1 MNGPLAEP
9 RAALQRTLR
18 SKLLRWLLAP
28 LATLGVVNAVH
39 THVAVRRAMN
49 AAYDRSLYA
58 SALAISEHVTL
69 GGNGPF
75 VDLPPVALEMLDT
88 GDQERIFY
96 RVAYDTAERPGV
108 FVTGYSDLPAPPP
121 DAFGEQRETGRHGR
135 TVFYEEEY
143 HGDPV
148 RIVALQT
155 TLRAEQPLLV
165 KVQVAETLLGRKSRV
180 RAIVARALGSQVILI
195 LLAGFLVWL
204 GISRGLAPLSDL
216 SREVARRSAADLAPL
231 QLRDVPREVSPLIGA
246 VNQLMTRVREAI
258 AAHRR
263 FIADASHQ
271 LRTPLTVLRTQAEYA
286 LRQDQVEPM
295 RAAVAQLRD
304 HSQATS
310 HLANQLLSLARAE
323 PTTGDAASEEL
334 FDLIAL
340 AREACS
346 SLVPEALAR
355 GVDLGFEVPE
365 GFGQANVRGRSYLV
379 RELIANL
386 VDNALRYG
394 APAGT
399 ITVGVSPAGTH
410 AFRLTV
416 EDDGPGIPQRERGRV
431 FERFYRLPGSAG
443 SGAGLGLSI
452 VGEIARGHQAAVR
465 LFDGASG
472 RGLLVEVVF
481 HSARPDA

>member
-1 MNGPLAEP
+1 MNPPEVEP
-9 RAALQRTLR
+9 VAAMQRTLR
-18 SKLLRWLLAP
+18 SKLLRWLIVP
-28 LATLGVVNAVH
+28 LATLGAVNAVH
-39 THVAVRRAMN
+39 NHVTVRRAMN

-58 SALAISEHVTL
+58 SALAIAEKVTPGP
-69 GGNGPF
+69 GGPL

-96 RVAYDTAERPGV
+96 RVAYDAAQREDV
-108 FVTGYSDLPAPPP
+108 FVTGYADLPAPPP
-121 DAFGEQRETGRHGR
+121 GAGR
-135 TVFYEEEY
+135 TVFYEAEY

-148 RIVALQT
+148 RIVALRT
-155 TLRAEQPLLV
+155 LLRAEQPILL
-165 KVQVAETLLGRKSRV
+165 KVRVAETLLGRTSRT

-195 LLAGFLVWL
+195 LLAGVLVWF
-204 GISRGLAPLSDL
+204 GISRGLAPLSHL

-231 QLRDVPREVSPLIGA
+231 PLRDVPREVSPLIGA
-246 VNQLMTRVREAI
+246 VNQLMRRVRDAI

-263 FIADASHQ
+263 FVADASHQ
-271 LRTPLTVLRTQAEYA
+271 LRTPLTVLRTQAEFA
-286 LRQDQVEPM
+286 LRQDHVEPM

-323 PTTGDAASEEL
+323 PTSGDAASEEL

-365 GFGQANVRGRSYLV
+365 GFAQANVRGRSYLI

-399 ITVGVSPAGTH
+399 ITVGVSAAGTH
-410 AFRLTV
+410 AVRLSV
-416 EDDGPGIPQRERGRV
+416 EDDGPGIPQRERARV
-431 FERFYRLPGSAG
+431 LERFYRLPGSAG
-443 SGAGLGLSI
+443 NGAGLGLSI
-452 VGEIARGHQAAVR
+452 VNEIARGNGAEVR

-472 RGLLVEVVF
+472 RGLLVEVIF
-481 HSARPDA
+481 PTARPDP

>member
-1 MNGPLAEP
+1 MSGALAEP
-9 RAALQRTLR
+9 AAALQRTLR

-28 LATLGVVNAVH
+28 LATLGVVNSIH

-96 RVAYDTAERPGV
+96 RVAYDTAERPGI
-108 FVTGYSDLPAPPP
+108 FVTGYADLPAPPP
-121 DAFGEQRETGRHGR
+121 DAFNGRRESNRQGR

-165 KVQVAETLLGRKSRV
+165 NVQVAETLLGRKSRV
-180 RAIVARALGSQVILI
+180 RAIVARALGSQVVLI
-195 LLAGFLVWL
+195 LLASFLVWL

-216 SREVARRSAADLAPL
+216 SREVARRSAADLTPL

-246 VNQLMTRVREAI
+246 VNQLMTRVRDAI

-295 RAAVAQLRD
+295 RAAVTQLRD

-323 PTTGDAASEEL
+323 PTTEDAASEEL
-334 FDLIAL
+334 FDLVGL
-340 AREACS
+340 ARDACS

-365 GFGQANVRGRSYLV
+365 GFGQAHVRGRSYLV

-386 VDNALRYG
+386 VDNAFRYG

-416 EDDGPGIPQRERGRV
+416 EDDGPGIPESERARV

-465 LFDGASG
+465 LFGGASG
-472 RGLLVEVVF
+472 RGLLVEVIF
-481 HSARPDA
+481 HRGRPDA